1 MYQPHRTRAN
11 RFARQWILSL
21 CDFLFSIFCRRQVRG
36 IENIPK
42 NGPLLVVSNHVSY
55 ADQYLLVISLNQEMI
70 FMAKEELFRY
80 QPLKFLVESFGAFPV
95 RRGGM
100 DRKALSEAGQVLDQG
115 LTLFMFPEGTRSK
128 NGKLKPA
135 YPGTALIALH
145 NRVPIL
151 PVGITGMEFAEKDP
165 FWLVFHRPQ
174 ITVNIGRPFHLNA
187 PSSKPNKT
195 QLKELAGYIMEQIA
209 ALLPPRYRGHYG
221 DGGG

>member
-1 MYQPHRTRAN
+1 
-11 RFARQWILSL
+11 
-21 CDFLFSIFCRRQVRG
+21 
-36 IENIPK
+36 
-42 NGPLLVVSNHVSY
+42 VVSNHVSY
-55 ADQYLLVISLNQEMI
+55 ADQYLLVISLDQEMI

-128 NGKLKPA
+128 NARLKPA
-135 YPGTALIALH
+135 YPGTALIAL
-145 NRVPIL
+145 RSGVPIL

-174 ITVNIGRPFHLNA
+174 ITVNIGRPFHLTA
-187 PSSKPNKT
+187 PSSKPNKA
-195 QLKELAGYIMEQIA
+195 QLGELAGYIMEQIA
-209 ALLPPRYRGHYG
+209 ALLPRRYRGHYG
-221 DGGG
+221 GKRS